1 MTLTLPLLLCPHL
14 LAFTSLRHMWHKHP
28 WQPWSSLPPPR
39 IPVYSL
45 VTSTGTPSLA
55 AIFQISESPVT
66 HSPFHT
72 LFLLSILYDLICNSL
87 VFLKSCK
94 ASLVAQ
100 RLKCLPAILETGF
113 GPWVGKMPW
122 RRKCQPTPVF
132 LPRESHRGRSL
143 VGYSPWGLKESNMT
157 ERLHFV
163 FICFTMLPSGRH
175 KLWEQVFVFFFF
187 FFHYCSC
194 GA

>member
-14 LAFTSLRHMWHKHP
+14 LALPSVLYVPPTPVAQAP

-55 AIFQISESPVT
+55 AIFQISKSPV
-66 HSPFHT
+66 SHT
-72 LFLLSILYDLICNSL
+72 LFLLSILHDLICNSL

-100 RLKCLPAILETGF
+100 RLKCLPAMLETQVQSLG
-113 GPWVGKMPW
+113 WEDALEKEMSTHSSILAWRIPW
-122 RRKCQPTPVF
+122 REEPDRLQSTGSQRVGHNWATSLYFHLFYYASFRK
-132 LPRESHRGRSL
+132 
-143 VGYSPWGLKESNMT
+143 
-157 ERLHFV
+157 
-163 FICFTMLPSGRH
+163 
-175 KLWEQVFVFFFF
+175 
-187 FFHYCSC
+187 
-194 GA
+194 A